1 MILTEEQ
8 IKLCKPFETIL
19 SKYSLTSKNR
29 LPHISYRQRMELAD
43 VYNTIVPGGKACGRG
58 CNATKFILR
67 LGTWYQETIAY
78 NEGKDLEIVKE
89 IKQVQVNGRKL
100 RTKEECMQSTVEGIE
115 AVKPANT
122 ASVCD
127 GDNTVSNLVHHGD
140 TLVSEPIGVRND
152 NDVKAG
158 ELKDSKPKTR
168 KPRTTKAKK

>member
-8 IKLCKPFETIL
+8 IKLCEPFKAIL

-29 LPHISYRQRMELAD
+29 LPHISYRQRMQLAD

-67 LGTWYQETIAY
+67 LGTWYQETLAY
-78 NEGKDLEIVKE
+78 NEGKELEIVKE

-100 RTKEECMQSTVEGIE
+100 RTKEECMQGTIE
-115 AVKPANT
+115 RIYAVKLANT
-122 ASVCD
+122 DSVSHD
-127 GDNTVSNLVHHGD
+127 DNTVSNLVHYGEA
-140 TLVSEPIGVRND
+140 SEAEHISVAKEE
-152 NDVKAG
+152 DVKIVP
-158 ELKDSKPKTR
+158 LKDVKPKTR